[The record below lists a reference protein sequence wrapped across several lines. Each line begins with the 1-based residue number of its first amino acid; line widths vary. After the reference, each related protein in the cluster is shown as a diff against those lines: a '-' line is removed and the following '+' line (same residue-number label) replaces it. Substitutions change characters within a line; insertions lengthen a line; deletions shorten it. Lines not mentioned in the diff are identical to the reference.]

1 MARNARH
8 IIHEIYSDVMFE
20 LAEDAG
26 LVEQVM
32 DDLEAVAEVMKDEP
46 EFLSLLTLG
55 QVKDDEKAKMIR
67 RVFKGRI
74 NDLTL
79 DFLCVLAKRNRMGFV
94 HGIGDRYQVLMDE
107 RKNLHRIEVTLAK
120 EPTDEQAEKIKAGIR
135 DALNAE
141 IKLSV
146 NIDPE
151 ILGGIIIKK
160 GDLMVDN
167 SVRTILSRTVD
178 AIMVRSKEKL
188 NVKNQNAK

>member
-20 LAEDAG
+20 LAEEAG
-26 LVEQVM
+26 LVEPVM
-32 DDLEAVAEVMKDEP
+32 DDLDAVAEVMKDEP
-46 EFLSLLTLG
+46 EFLTLLTLG
-55 QVKDDEKAKMIR
+55 QVKEDEKAKMIR
-67 RVFKGRI
+67 RVFKGRV

-79 DFLCVLAKRNRMGFV
+79 DFLCVLAKRNRMNFV
-94 HGIGDRYQVLMDE
+94 HGIGDRYQVLLDE
-107 RKNLHRIEVTLAK
+107 RKNLRRIEVTLAK
-120 EPTDEQAEKIKAGIR
+120 EPTDEQLEKIKADIR

-178 AIMVRSKEKL
+178 AIMVRSQEKI
-188 NVKNQNAK
+188 KNQKAD

>member
-1 MARNARH
+1 MTRNARH

-20 LAEDAG
+20 LAEEAG

-32 DDLEAVAEVMKDEP
+32 DDLDAVAEVMKDEP
-46 EFLSLLTLG
+46 EFLSLLTVG
-55 QVKDDEKAKMIR
+55 QVKEDEKSKMIR
-67 RVFKGRI
+67 RVFKGRV

-79 DFLCVLAKRNRMGFV
+79 DFLCVLAKRNRMNFV
-94 HGIGDRYQVLMDE
+94 HGIGDRYEALLDE

-120 EPTDEQAEKIKAGIR
+120 EPTDEQTEKIKADIKK
-135 DALNAE
+135 AMNAE

-151 ILGGIIIKK
+151 IIGGIIIKK

-167 SVRTILSRTVD
+167 SVRTILNRTVD
-178 AIMVRSKEKL
+178 AIMTRSKEKL
-188 NVKNQNAK
+188 NIKDQNAK

>member
-26 LVEQVM
+26 LVEEVM
-32 DDLEAVAEVMKDEP
+32 DDLEAVTTAMQDEP

-55 QVKDDEKAKMIR
+55 QVKDDEKAHMIR
-67 RVFKGRI
+67 RVFKGRV

-79 DFLCVLAKRNRMGFV
+79 DFLCVLAKRNRMSFV
-94 HGIGDRYQVLMDE
+94 HGIGGRYQVLMDE

-120 EPTDEQAEKIKAGIR
+120 EPTDEQVERIKADIR

-151 ILGGIIIKK
+151 IIGGIIIRK

-167 SVRTILSRTVD
+167 SVRTILNRTVD
-178 AIMVRSKEKL
+178 AVMTRSKEKV
-188 NVKNQNAK
+188 NIKNQPIK

>member
-1 MARNARH
+1 
-8 IIHEIYSDVMFE
+8 MFE

-32 DDLEAVAEVMKDEP
+32 DDLDAVAEVMKEEP

-55 QVKDDEKAKMIR
+55 QVKEDEKTKMVR
-67 RVFKGRI
+67 RVFKGRV

-79 DFLCVLAKRNRMGFV
+79 DFLCVLSKRSRMNFL
-94 HGIGDRYQVLMDE
+94 HGIGDRYQVMMDE

-120 EPTDEQAEKIKAGIR
+120 EPTDEQAEKIKADIR

-178 AIMVRSKEKL
+178 AIMIRSKEKL
-188 NVKNQNAK
+188 NIKNQ

>member
-32 DDLEAVAEVMKDEP
+32 DDLEAVAEVMKEEP

-178 AIMVRSKEKL
+178 AIMARSKEKA
-188 NVKNQNAK
+188 NVKNQKSK

>member
-20 LAEDAG
+20 LAEEAG
-26 LVEQVM
+26 LVEPVM
-32 DDLEAVAEVMKDEP
+32 DDLDAVAEVMKEEP

-55 QVKDDEKAKMIR
+55 HVKEDEKAKMIR
-67 RVFKGRI
+67 RVFKGRV

-79 DFLCVLAKRNRMGFV
+79 DFLCVLAKRNRMNFV
-94 HGIGDRYQVLMDE
+94 HGIGDRYQVLLDE
-107 RKNLHRIEVTLAK
+107 RKNLRRIEVTLAK
-120 EPTDEQAEKIKAGIR
+120 EPSDEQLEKIKADIR
-135 DALNAE
+135 DVLNAE

-146 NIDPE
+146 NVDPE

-178 AIMVRSKEKL
+178 AIMVRSQEKI
-188 NVKNQNAK
+188 KNQKAD

>member
-1 MARNARH
+1 MARNTRH

-20 LAEDAG
+20 LAENAG

-32 DDLEAVAEVMKDEP
+32 DDLEAVAGVMKDEP
-46 EFLSLLTLG
+46 EFLSLLTLEH
-55 QVKDDEKAKMIR
+55 VKNDEKAHMVR
-67 RVFKGRI
+67 RVFKGRV

-94 HGIGDRYQVLMDE
+94 YGISDRYQVLLDE
-107 RKNLHRIEVTLAK
+107 HKNLHRIEVTLAK
-120 EPTDEQAEKIKAGIR
+120 EPTDEQIGKIKADIR

-151 ILGGIIIKK
+151 IIGGIIIKK

-188 NVKNQNAK
+188 NLKTQNN

>member
-32 DDLEAVAEVMKDEP
+32 DDLIAVSEVLKDEP

-55 QVKDDEKAKMIR
+55 HVKEDEKAKMIR
-67 RVFKGRI
+67 RVFKDRV

-79 DFLCVLAKRNRMGFV
+79 DFLCVLAKRSRMNFI
-94 HGIGDRYQVLMDE
+94 HGIGDRYQVLLDE

-120 EPTDEQAEKIKAGIR
+120 EPTDEQTEKIKADIR
-135 DALNAE
+135 EALNAE

-151 ILGGIIIKK
+151 IIGGIIIRK
-160 GDLMVDN
+160 GDLVVDN
-167 SVRTILSRTVD
+167 SVRTILNRTVG
-178 AIMVRSKEKL
+178 AIMTRSKEKL
-188 NVKNQNAK
+188 SNTIEKQT

>member
-32 DDLEAVAEVMKDEP
+32 DDLEAVAEVMKEEP

>member
-1 MARNARH
+1 
-8 IIHEIYSDVMFE
+8 MFE

-32 DDLEAVAEVMKDEP
+32 DDLDAVAEVMKEEP

-55 QVKDDEKAKMIR
+55 QVKEDEKTKMVR
-67 RVFKGRI
+67 RVFKGRV

-79 DFLCVLAKRNRMGFV
+79 DFLCVLAKRNRMNFL

-120 EPTDEQAEKIKAGIR
+120 EPTDEQAEKIKADIR

-178 AIMVRSKEKL
+178 AIMIRSKEKL
-188 NVKNQNAK
+188 NIKNQ

>member
-8 IIHEIYSDVMFE
+8 LIHEIYSDVMFE

-32 DDLEAVAEVMKDEP
+32 DDLDAVAEVMKEEP

-55 QVKDDEKAKMIR
+55 QVKEDEKAKMIR

-79 DFLCVLAKRNRMGFV
+79 DFLCVLAKRNRMNFV
-94 HGIGDRYQVLMDE
+94 YGIGDRYQVLMDE

-120 EPTDEQAEKIKAGIR
+120 EPTDEQAEKIKADIR
-135 DALNAE
+135 DALNA
-141 IKLSV
+141 
-146 NIDPE
+146 
-151 ILGGIIIKK
+151 
-160 GDLMVDN
+160 
-167 SVRTILSRTVD
+167 
-178 AIMVRSKEKL
+178 
-188 NVKNQNAK
+188 

>member
-8 IIHEIYSDVMFE
+8 LIHEIYSDVMFE

-32 DDLEAVAEVMKDEP
+32 DDLDAVAEVMKEEP

-55 QVKDDEKAKMIR
+55 QVKEDEKAKMIR

-79 DFLCVLAKRNRMGFV
+79 DFLCVLAKRNRMNFV
-94 HGIGDRYQVLMDE
+94 YGIGDRYQVLMDE

-120 EPTDEQAEKIKAGIR
+120 EPTDEQAEKIKADIR

-178 AIMVRSKEKL
+178 AIMIRSKEKL
-188 NVKNQNAK
+188 NIKNQ